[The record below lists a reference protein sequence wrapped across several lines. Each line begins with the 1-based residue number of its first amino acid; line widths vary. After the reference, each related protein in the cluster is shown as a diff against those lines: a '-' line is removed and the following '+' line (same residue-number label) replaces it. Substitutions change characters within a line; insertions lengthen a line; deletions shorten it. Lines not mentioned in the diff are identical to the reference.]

1 MNKKKGKYK
10 KIYKKW
16 KKTCIV
22 LVKEVWKQN
31 DVLFLWDLLK
41 LGFVSFQEDVEGIVL
56 HQGVILYDI
65 PSDTQTPQ
73 MHICK

>member
-1 MNKKKGKYK
+1 MKK
-10 KIYKKW
+10 

-31 DVLFLWDLLK
+31 DVLFSWDLLK

-56 HQGVILYDI
+56 Q
-65 PSDTQTPQ
+65 Q
-73 MHICK
+73 